1 MKICCIVVLLMFL
14 ATGLPAE
21 DACADEGILAVSA
34 KASTLGL
41 GLEGIARINS
51 RLNGKL
57 GVNAFQYEYD
67 TTKSEIE
74 YDLDLELLSFSALLD
89 WFPFGGQ
96 FHITG
101 GLLANQNCL
110 KLDAKSTATYEVGG
124 ATYSAADVGSLK
136 GELDFE
142 EMAPYAGIGWGN
154 PFNKEGN
161 WSIAVDSGIVFQGS
175 PNVELST
182 DGLLAGNAAFLA
194 NLTREAE
201 NLEDDL
207 DEFEFYPV
215 VSVGFAYRF

>member
-1 MKICCIVVLLMFL
+1 MKICSIVVLLMLL

-21 DACADEGILAVSA
+21 DAYADEGILAVSA
-34 KASTLGL
+34 KASTLGF
-41 GLEGIARINS
+41 GLVGIARINS

-57 GVNAFQYEYD
+57 GVNAFQFEYD
-67 TTKSEIE
+67 GTKSEIE

-101 GLLANQNCL
+101 GLLANQNKL
-110 KLDAKSTATYEVGG
+110 ELDAKSTATYEVGG
-124 ATYSAADVGSLK
+124 ATYSTADVGSLK
-136 GELDFE
+136 GELNFE
-142 EMAPYAGIGWGN
+142 EVAPYAGIGWGN

-161 WSIAVDSGIVFQGS
+161 WSVAVDLGVVFQGS
-175 PNVELST
+175 PNIDLSA
-182 DGLLAGNAAFLA
+182 DGLLANNADFLV

-201 NLEDDL
+201 NLEDDI

-215 VSVGFAYRF
+215 ISLGFAYRF